1 MIFGY
6 ARVSTAGQASS
17 GNSLEEQVA
26 RLREAG
32 AVEIVQEHFTGTTT
46 QRPEFKKL
54 LDKLTKGDTLVVTK
68 LDRFARS
75 AIEGVGTI
83 QELLRNGVAV
93 NILNMGLID
102 NRPASKLMVTMM
114 LAFAEFE
121 RDMIVER
128 TQEGKRIAKM
138 KQGFHEGR
146 PRKFVGPQIN
156 HALQLLEQGNSYTAV
171 EKMTGISKS
180 TLVRRVREKRAAEKA

>member
-6 ARVSTAGQASS
+6 ARVSTAGQAAG
-17 GNSLEEQVA
+17 GNSLEEQIT

-32 AVEIVQEHFTGTTT
+32 AAEIVQEHFTGTTT
-46 QRPEFKKL
+46 KRPEFQKL
-54 LDKLTKGDTLVVTK
+54 VERMQMGDTLIVTK

-75 AIEGVGTI
+75 AVEGVTTI
-83 QELLRNGVAV
+83 QSLINKGVAV
-93 NILNMGLID
+93 NILNMGTVD
-102 NRPASKLMVTMM
+102 NRPANKLMITMM

-138 KQGFHEGR
+138 KQGFREGR
-146 PRKFVGPQIN
+146 PRKFAEPQIN

-180 TLVRRVREKRAAEKA
+180 TLVRRVREKKAAEKD